1 MFNYFISHKN
11 KEISCFP
18 ASIIDEINEGIQ
30 TNTNTIKM
38 ESSSS
43 GSYYCNT
50 YPIASAPGIVSVTD
64 RTPPSSMVVSSGYS
78 KLNWFSENLEI
89 WGENAQNVC
98 GTSCNLCATLYNQ
111 VGNHVSHRASMSNTC
126 APYFLPTNL
135 QNSKQKLNK

>member
-89 WGENAQNVC
+89 WGENAQNVSSWQPC
-98 GTSCNLCATLYNQ
+98 IASSFHVQHLCTIF
-111 VGNHVSHRASMSNTC
+111 SSNKS
-126 APYFLPTNL
+126 
-135 QNSKQKLNK
+135 SKLKIINN

>member
-1 MFNYFISHKN
+1 MFFHQRNYGNYQRVFIIEIGQGVFCIFFLGFILNTIQSLLALKNTTKKLENKFFFIKN

-50 YPIASAPGIVSVTD
+50 YPIATAPGIVSVTD

-78 KLNWFSENLEI
+78 K
-89 WGENAQNVC
+89 
-98 GTSCNLCATLYNQ
+98 
-111 VGNHVSHRASMSNTC
+111 
-126 APYFLPTNL
+126 FLGL
-135 QNSKQKLNK
+135 NSKP

>member
-1 MFNYFISHKN
+1 MLNNFHSHQN

-50 YPIASAPGIVSVTD
+50 YPISSAPGIVSVTD

-78 KLNWFSENLEI
+78 KFLSCFDLRFRDLREI
-89 WGENAQNVC
+89 
-98 GTSCNLCATLYNQ
+98 
-111 VGNHVSHRASMSNTC
+111 
-126 APYFLPTNL
+126 
-135 QNSKQKLNK
+135 